1 MTFQERIKRKNWIEI
16 WPNLSASTEGK
27 ERLVTYLISNGEEF
41 EKGDMRMRNLPFYI
55 VDVFAEE
62 KYAGNQLAVI
72 RGAGALSDSEMH
84 RIAKEMNYSETT
96 FILSDEPR
104 DGGYDVRIFTPEDEL
119 PFAGHPT
126 LGTAFIIQQEI
137 LREQV
142 SEVRLNLKAGQ
153 IPVTFMYNDDR
164 TDILEMKQ
172 LPPVFGKVYDAEPI
186 AEILQIDPQMID
198 SRYPIQEVSTGLPAL
213 IVPLKNLS
221 AVQQCRVHRERLETL
236 VQNHDAAKSLLV
248 FAAET
253 VQPGN
258 DLHVRVFVDLLGI
271 PEDPATGSANG
282 CLTGYLVKHRYFDQP
297 AFAVRV
303 EQGYEIGRPSIL
315 ILRGGKVN
323 DGTHPENDAA
333 GKDSIDVFVGG
344 HVIMTAKGELV

>member
-1 MTFQERIKRKNWIEI
+1 M
-16 WPNLSASTEGK
+16 P
-27 ERLVTYLISNGEEF
+27 
-41 EKGDMRMRNLPFYI
+41 MRNLPFYI

-72 RGAGALSDSEMH
+72 RGAGSLSDSEMH

-104 DGGYDVRIFTPEDEL
+104 NGGYDVRIFTPEDEL

-126 LGTAFIIQQEI
+126 LGTAFVIQKEI

-142 SEVRLNLKAGQ
+142 SKVRLNLKAGQ
-153 IPVTFMYNDDR
+153 IPVTFTYNGDQ
-164 TDILEMKQ
+164 TDILEMEQ
-172 LPPVFGKVYDAEPI
+172 LPPMFGTVYDAEQI
-186 AEILQIDPQMID
+186 AHILQIDPQMID

-213 IVPLKNLS
+213 IVPLKNLA
-221 AVQQCRVHRERLETL
+221 AVQQCRVKRERLETFAE
-236 VQNHDAAKSLLV
+236 NHHAAKSLLV

-253 VQPGN
+253 VQPEN

-282 CLTGYLVKHRYFDQP
+282 CLTGYLVKHRYFDQST
-297 AFAVRV
+297 FAVRV

-315 ILRGGKVN
+315 TLRGSEAD
-323 DGTHPENDAA
+323 DGAEARTRIN
-333 GKDSIDVFVGG
+333 VFVGG
-344 HVIMTAKGELV
+344 NAIMTAKGELV